1 MHELSHVGC
10 AVTVKS
16 DHNKEGPARY
26 NVIESD
32 ATHTCDVV
40 FIATGLSVPR
50 APKDIIH
57 HGGEHMESY
66 ATMSTNPNDY
76 INKTVLI
83 FGNGNSAFETAN
95 ALAEVVAH
103 VWVVGR
109 RRLRYVEVIWSYDIY
124 VQVGC

>member
-1 MHELSHVGC
+1 MQ
-10 AVTVKS
+10 
-16 DHNKEGPARY
+16 
-26 NVIESD
+26 
-32 ATHTCDVV
+32 
-40 FIATGLSVPR
+40 
-50 APKDIIH
+50 APSGNLILTIFVRSNTFRQDSLHAGH

-109 RRLRYVEVIWSYDIY
+109 RRLRYVEGYLVI
-124 VQVGC
+124 